1 MKYLANKPEDVICGV
16 DEAGKGSVIGP
27 MVVAAV
33 GCRATEDLAA
43 LPIRDS
49 KALRPKQREIL
60 YELLFRDFSIAI
72 VTIDATG
79 IDEARSRITMNE
91 CVAELHA
98 EALMGLRPE
107 CAYVDACDVNAERYG
122 RTVASHLDYPC
133 EIVAEHRADARHKI
147 VGAASVVAKVTRDRA
162 IRELEQQYGKIG
174 SGYPSDPTTI
184 EFLRNYIHDYGNPP
198 PCARRTWKTVAN
210 LYQKT
215 MGDFS

>member
-1 MKYLANKPEDVICGV
+1 LKYLANKPEDVICGV

-49 KALRPKQREIL
+49 KVLRPKQREEL
-60 YELLFRDFSIAI
+60 YEILFRDFSIAI
-72 VTIDATG
+72 VTIDAAG
-79 IDEARSRITMNE
+79 IDEARSRMNMNG

-98 EALMGLRPE
+98 EALMGLQPE
-107 CAYVDACDVNAERYG
+107 YAYVDACDVNAERYG
-122 RTVASHLDYPC
+122 RTVAAHLDFPC
-133 EIVAEHRADARHKI
+133 EIVAEHRADARYKI

-184 EFLRNYIHDYGNPP
+184 EFLRGYIQDYGSPP
-198 PCARRTWKTVAN
+198 PCARRTWKTVTN
-210 LYQKT
+210 LYQTT
-215 MGDFS
+215 MRDFS

>member
-1 MKYLANKPEDVICGV
+1 
-16 DEAGKGSVIGP
+16 

-49 KALRPKQREIL
+49 KVLRPKQREALYQIL
-60 YELLFRDFSIAI
+60 LRDFSIAI
-72 VTIDATG
+72 VTIDAAG
-79 IDEARSRITMNE
+79 IDDARSRMTMNT

-98 EALMGLRPE
+98 EALTGLRPE
-107 CAYVDACDVNAERYG
+107 YAYVDACDVNAERYG
-122 RTVASHLDYPC
+122 RTVAAYLDFPC

-162 IRELEQQYGKIG
+162 IQELSQQYGKIG

-184 EFLRNYIHDYGNPP
+184 EFLRGYIRDQGEPP
-198 PCARRTWKTVAN
+198 LCARRSWKTVTN
-210 LYQKT
+210 LYQTT
-215 MGDFS
+215 MQDFS

>member
-1 MKYLANKPEDVICGV
+1 MICGV
-16 DEAGKGSVIGP
+16 DEAGKGSVLGP

-49 KALRPKQREIL
+49 KVLRPKQREAL
-60 YELLFRDFSIAI
+60 YQILFRDFSIAI
-72 VTIDATG
+72 VTIDAAG
-79 IDEARSRITMNE
+79 IDDARSRMTMNT

-98 EALMGLRPE
+98 EALTGLRPE
-107 CAYVDACDVNAERYG
+107 SAYVDACDVNAERYG
-122 RTVASHLDYPC
+122 RTVAAYLDFPC

-162 IRELEQQYGKIG
+162 IQELSEQYGKIG

-184 EFLRNYIHDYGNPP
+184 EFLRGYIREYGDPP
-198 PCARRTWKTVAN
+198 PCARRSWKTVTN
-210 LYQKT
+210 LYQTT
-215 MGDFS
+215 MRDFS

>member
-1 MKYLANKPEDVICGV
+1 M
-16 DEAGKGSVIGP
+16 DEAGKGSVLGP

-49 KALRPKQREIL
+49 KVLRPKQREALYQIL
-60 YELLFRDFSIAI
+60 LRDFSIAI
-72 VTIDATG
+72 VTIDAAG
-79 IDEARSRITMNE
+79 IDDARSRMTMNT

-98 EALMGLRPE
+98 EALTGLRPE
-107 CAYVDACDVNAERYG
+107 YAYVDACDVNAERYG
-122 RTVASHLDYPC
+122 RTVAAYLDFPC

-162 IRELEQQYGKIG
+162 IQELSQQYGKIG

-184 EFLRNYIHDYGNPP
+184 EFLRGYIRDQGEPP
-198 PCARRTWKTVAN
+198 LCARRSWKTVTN
-210 LYQKT
+210 LYQTT
-215 MGDFS
+215 MQDFS

>member
-1 MKYLANKPEDVICGV
+1 LKYLANKPEDVICGV

-49 KALRPKQREIL
+49 KVLRPKQREEL
-60 YELLFRDFSIAI
+60 YEILFRDFSIAI
-72 VTIDATG
+72 VTIDAAG
-79 IDEARSRITMNE
+79 IDEARSRINMNE

-98 EALMGLRPE
+98 EALMGLQPE
-107 CAYVDACDVNAERYG
+107 YAYVDACDVNAERYG
-122 RTVASHLDYPC
+122 RTVAAHLDFAC

-184 EFLRNYIHDYGNPP
+184 EFLRSYIHDYGSPP
-198 PCARRTWKTVAN
+198 PCARRTWKTVTN

-215 MGDFS
+215 MRDFS